1 MNEPTVD
8 RQAGPALDALAS
20 GGEAVLGM
28 AALGKMAAVLAL
40 VVGLI
45 LLCAY
50 LLKRLGPAQAMG
62 ARRLRVVASQAVGP
76 RERVVVLELAGEWL
90 VVGVGGGQVSR
101 LHVLPEPP
109 QETGPGGRA
118 SNVPESFAARLGEV
132 LRGGDPGRGRAP

>member
-1 MNEPTVD
+1 MKQPATEN
-8 RQAGPALDALAS
+8 QAGLEALAS

-50 LLKRLGPAQAMG
+50 LLRRLGPAQAMG
-62 ARRLRVVASQAVGP
+62 MRRLRVVASQAVGP

-109 QETGPGGRA
+109 QETDTHASGGPQ
-118 SNVPESFAARLGEV
+118 SFAARLGAA
-132 LRGGDPGRGRAP
+132 LRGGDPERGRAP